1 MASKGVIQNRLSQ
14 PLGSK
19 YLSATDHTEVNCTE
33 FVTQEDTIIT
43 LLEGGD
49 ASVAATDVDYKS
61 SMNLDGVTLK
71 KGALIVSP
79 AGEAFQ
85 NINISQGSVLAY
97 NSVFKGEKPGSFI
110 GLLDLYPDAAA
121 AYSLRKLRADY
132 VGAAIE
138 VRIDTAINPQ
148 PTYDI
153 GFDSDG
159 NLDTADL
166 LSKAG
171 SDDAYVAVWYDQSGG
186 GNDATQGSASAQPQI
201 VNSGS
206 INLQNGEP
214 CAVFDGVDDFLT
226 LGVGNSLDYSENNIY
241 SFSVNKNNGS
251 VNGRIWADDIIG
263 TQGYIINRPYLG
275 VNGVFI
281 NDGNGYESA
290 SNTPATSGINSLS
303 TLAFNGTTGIA
314 ISRQNGAQYESKT
327 VSNWAGTIGSS
338 GSAGFAIGSG
348 ADGGQYFDGNQQ
360 SLIIYT
366 SNEASNL
373 SGIETNIN
381 KYYNIYWDGS
391 QTGLLDDYPN
401 ASAAYSLRALN
412 SSYTGPAISVRR
424 SSDNAVQDI
433 KLLYDGELD
442 TEGLLS
448 FVGAGD
454 GFVTAWYDQ
463 SISGID
469 FTQTSAVNQPQ
480 IVDSGALITTN
491 LKPSIKFNGTSNF
504 MDTSVIAS
512 TVLDSNSLA
521 SVVFESQSISDIQ
534 GVFYEQDVSL
544 GDRRI
549 GIYSDTGINE
559 VHSIYRAGTSPLF
572 NNFGSTQ
579 PTNTQRLLTLNRSSN
594 DVYAYAEG
602 VLIDS
607 VNSSETFANS
617 TNLELGW
624 QQAGSLYFG
633 GNIQEAILF
642 SSSLNRTGIETN
654 INDYYSVYE

>member
-1 MASKGVIQNRLSQ
+1 M
-14 PLGSK
+14 
-19 YLSATDHTEVNCTE
+19 
-33 FVTQEDTIIT
+33 
-43 LLEGGD
+43 
-49 ASVAATDVDYKS
+49 
-61 SMNLDGVTLK
+61 
-71 KGALIVSP
+71 IVSGSALSP
-79 AGEAFQ
+79 AKNKDSNLLKSYLEKNLPSGSSFLIALNAGEAFKS
-85 NINISQGSVLAY
+85 ITIDSGSIMAY
-97 NSVFKGEKPGSFI
+97 NCVVKGEKPSPFV
-110 GLLDLYPDAAA
+110 GLLDDYSDAVA

-132 VGAAIE
+132 AGSAIQ
-138 VRIDTAINPQ
+138 VRIDTATNPQ

-171 SDDAYVAVWYDQSGG
+171 SDDAHVSVWYDQSGG

-281 NDGNGYESA
+281 NDGDGYESA
-290 SNTPATSGINSLS
+290 SNTPATSGVNSLS

-314 ISRQNGAQYESKT
+314 ISRQNGVQYESKT

-381 KYYNIYWDGS
+381 KHYNLYWDGS
-391 QTGLLDDYPN
+391 QAGLLDDYPN

-412 SSYTGPAISVRR
+412 SAYTGAAIQVRKTV
-424 SSDNAVQDI
+424 DNTTSTLDI
-433 KLLYDGELD
+433 GLLYDGSLD
-442 TEGLLS
+442 TDSLLS
-448 FVGAGD
+448 FAGSNNV
-454 GFVTAWYDQ
+454 FVYKWYDQ
-463 SISGID
+463 SGNGINA
-469 FTQTSAVNQPQ
+469 TQTSAARQPIIVSNGVVNE
-480 IVDSGALITTN
+480 LN
-491 LKPSIKFNGTSNF
+491 ERPSIKFLAPFLTDLNLSQYPFTSGGSATEKSIFAVAENDSTVNQNLYNIADARDIYALTYNRSGNNTYGFVGANYGTIGGNITGQNIISSLAISPSSKTFNNTVEGVSSNLARSNF
-504 MDTSVIAS
+504 HEKSIGSRGSYFAMD
-512 TVLDSNSLA
+512 
-521 SVVFESQSISDIQ
+521 
-534 GVFYEQDVSL
+534 
-544 GDRRI
+544 
-549 GIYSDTGINE
+549 
-559 VHSIYRAGTSPLF
+559 
-572 NNFGSTQ
+572 
-579 PTNTQRLLTLNRSSN
+579 
-594 DVYAYAEG
+594 
-602 VLIDS
+602 
-607 VNSSETFANS
+607 
-617 TNLELGW
+617 
-624 QQAGSLYFG
+624 
-633 GNIQEAILF
+633 GNIQEMIMYESNQSA
-642 SSSLNRTGIETN
+642 NRTGIETN
-654 INDYYSVYE
+654 INNFYNVY